1 MGSGIMPG
9 VLQLTPVWLNRY
21 CWPKPSMPL
30 TPLDYDEIMTNLIIE
45 MGLRRMN
52 NEEQHTVE

>member
-1 MGSGIMPG
+1 
-9 VLQLTPVWLNRY
+9 
-21 CWPKPSMPL
+21 MPL